1 MINNQHIQPSKQKTQ
16 TSRPMTALITGASSG
31 IGLELARLFAK
42 DGVSLVL
49 VGCNQQNL
57 ESLAIELE
65 QQFPIRA
72 FSLPIDIAEQQAV
85 QKIINFLA
93 QQSIEI
99 DVLVNN
105 ADTQVY
111 GEFNHANLE
120 HLSTMLQVNN
130 TALIEL
136 THRLLPGMI
145 NRKFGYILNLGST
158 GSFAPGPLN
167 AVYCASKTF
176 VLSFSQALGA
186 ELSGTGISVTTLC
199 PDATKTNFI
208 NRHGLENVRIFRYA
222 MAANRVAEI
231 GYRAMWQKKPVVA
244 GWVNL
249 SQVISFQFMAPFLP
263 LTPPVWLMAI
273 DRLFIGK
280 TMSSRKP
287 EHLVKE
293 FK

>member
-1 MINNQHIQPSKQKTQ
+1 MINNQHIQPSKQNTQ

-42 DGVSLVL
+42 DGV
-49 VGCNQQNL
+49 NL
-57 ESLAIELE
+57 
-65 QQFPIRA
+65 
-72 FSLPIDIAEQQAV
+72 
-85 QKIINFLA
+85 
-93 QQSIEI
+93 
-99 DVLVNN
+99 VLVNN
-105 ADTQVY
+105 AGTQVY
-111 GEFNHANLE
+111 GEFNYANLE
-120 HLSTMLQVNN
+120 HLSAMLQVNN

-145 NRKFGYILNLGST
+145 KRKFGFILNLGSS

-167 AVYCASKTF
+167 AVFCASKAF

-186 ELSGTGISVTTLC
+186 ELSETGISVTTLC
-199 PDATKTNFI
+199 PGATKTNFI
-208 NRHGLENVRIFRYA
+208 NRHGLQNVRIFRYV

-231 GYRAMWQKKPVVA
+231 GYRAMWQKKPVVVA

-249 SQVISFQFMAPFLP
+249 LQVISFQFMAPFFP

-273 DRLFIGK
+273 GRLFMGK
-280 TMSSRKP
+280 TRSSRKP